1 MRLLAWICLLAGCL
15 VVAQSYPSSDVQY
28 VCSIGSNNCRR
39 CPRGCTRFTV
49 DKNIIGATKCETL
62 LSVYC
67 QNVDFFFN
75 IVIAILDFYLLLR
88 IKLWLFQLCDSKS
101 CCSLFA
107 FLCWFFRLVHCFFS
121 ELLPIWLLLFKL
133 LQQQ

>member
-28 VCSIGSNNCRR
+28 LCSVGSNNCRR
-39 CPRGCTRFTV
+39 CPRGCSRFTV
-49 DKNIIGATKCETL
+49 DKNIIGSTNTKHWCRYTAKML
-62 LSVYC
+62 IFS
-67 QNVDFFFN
+67 N
-75 IVIAILDFYLLLR
+75 IVIAILDFYILLR